1 MLARAAVLR
10 GSAPLHDPDCLS
22 SWQIKNEHSRPPDG
36 LRGTCCEMPRTQQ
49 FLTVPTISEVAFS
62 YYLARNS
69 FHRGP
74 ESSSVCKLFT
84 SSFPPRAWGR
94 RTRRPG
100 PARAPVLTAPSGCGR
115 DPAALK
121 ELEEVVTM
129 ETPAAALIGRDAQT
143 PPPPSGAAGGVPRGR
158 DFPGTSGKR
167 AVLGYGSGSGVAR
180 GILGVAVR
188 HRVRRTLRALRLG
201 SAGGAGRGGAVPA
214 GQCWPSCWELSPAMV
229 CVPCSNAIPLA
240 PWSGGGW
247 SSGACT

>member
-100 PARAPVLTAPSGCGR
+100 PARASPHGALRLRPRPRSAEGAGGGGYHGDSGCGSDWPR
-115 DPAALK
+115 RPDPA
-121 ELEEVVTM
+121 
-129 ETPAAALIGRDAQT
+129 
-143 PPPPSGAAGGVPRGR
+143 PSVRSCRRG
-158 DFPGTSGKR
+158 T
-167 AVLGYGSGSGVAR
+167 
-180 GILGVAVR
+180 
-188 HRVRRTLRALRLG
+188 
-201 SAGGAGRGGAVPA
+201 
-214 GQCWPSCWELSPAMV
+214 
-229 CVPCSNAIPLA
+229 
-240 PWSGGGW
+240 
-247 SSGACT
+247 

>member
-22 SWQIKNEHSRPPDG
+22 SWQIKNEHSRPP
-36 LRGTCCEMPRTQQ
+36 M
-49 FLTVPTISEVAFS
+49 AFEAPAAKCHA
-62 YYLARNS
+62 LNS
-69 FHRGP
+69 
-74 ESSSVCKLFT
+74 SLLSQLSQKWLFT
-84 SSFPPRAWGR
+84 ITWLETVSTEDQSPPVSASFSHRLSL
-94 RTRRPG
+94 PG
-100 PARAPVLTAPSGCGR
+100 PGGVARGGPAQRAPVLTAPSGCGR

-129 ETPAAALIGRDAQT
+129 ETLAAALIGRDAQT

-201 SAGGAGRGGAVPA
+201 SAGGAGRGGAGRGGA
-214 GQCWPSCWELSPAMV
+214 GRAVLAFLLGIESSHGL
-229 CVPCSNAIPLA
+229 CSMQ
-240 PWSGGGW
+240 
-247 SSGACT
+247 